1 MKCYFYL
8 LMGFGI
14 AGINSCKTAS
24 KADNTSLLVGKLVI
38 SEICSHLV
46 VSVES
51 GNISP
56 DKLTASFRD
65 EKRATSFNNVFTIA
79 NTCNF
84 EKTGIKEGDRF
95 YFEIIPNTAQEE
107 CMVCMA
113 YYPTPEAKL
122 SITRIKKINR

>member
-1 MKCYFYL
+1 MVIGL
-8 LMGFGI
+8 
-14 AGINSCKTAS
+14 AGITSCKTSA
-24 KADNTSLLVGKLVI
+24 KADPTVPLIGKLVI

-56 DKLTASFRD
+56 DKLTPSFKD

-79 NTCNF
+79 NTCSF

-95 YFEIIPNTAQEE
+95 YFEVISNKVQEE

-113 YYPTPEAKL
+113 YYPTPGAKL
-122 SITRIKKINR
+122 SIANIKKINR